1 MCNTSNKSLFEW
13 NDNEITLVE
22 NKAFDETY
30 LQNDKCKD
38 FVKLMVKNFKKFT
51 ELVRYFKD
59 Y

>member
-30 LQNDKCKD
+30 LQNDKGKD